1 MKLFGREIKAAEL
14 PSRAA
19 GFIANKY
26 RDARSPRVFNRWNGK
41 TVSGKIKVGFLV
53 QMPQVW
59 DKQETVYRR
68 MAADADFEPW
78 LIVVPEFDFVNKTI
92 GDYGPVLE
100 FFTGCCENGKLIKAW
115 ENGKWADIKSLGFDY
130 IFYQRPYDH
139 YLPKQYQSD
148 TLVKYT
154 KICYIPYATMSGA
167 KKYGIF
173 PKGFC
178 RNVYFGFMATEEGA
192 ELNNGWNPHEG
203 HTSFE
208 YIGYPTYEKGLAL
221 SGDCSYSSVL
231 WTPRWTIGGTHFFD
245 YHKQLSE
252 YPWGDKK
259 LTVRPHP
266 LMWANFEK
274 TGDLPK
280 EDADRIRSRWKELGI
295 EEDSN
300 AIVEKTFE
308 TTDILLADNSSIMT
322 VFFLS
327 GKPLIFCP
335 TDLQYV
341 SVVGTIMPGLYI
353 AKSWEELKAHLD
365 MLLSGEDPLRE
376 TRREIIE
383 KSFSQNRNAT
393 EKIVEKIRA
402 DAYGKRQPD
411 EG

>member
-1 MKLFGREIKAAEL
+1 MKLFGRDIKASQL
-14 PSRAA
+14 PARAA

-78 LIVVPEFDFVNKTI
+78 LIVVPEYDFVNKTI

-115 ENGKWADIKSLGFDY
+115 ENGKWADLKSMGFDY
-130 IFYQRPYDH
+130 TFYQRPYDH

-154 KICYIPYATMSGA
+154 KICYIPYATPEG
-167 KKYGIF
+167 KTTGIYPSVF
-173 PKGFC
+173 M
-178 RNVYFGFMATEEGA
+178 RNVYFGFMEDENSAR
-192 ELNNGWNPHEG
+192 LNDLMHPHEL
-203 HTSFE
+203 HKSFLSL
-208 YIGYPTYEKGLAL
+208 GYPVFEKAI
-221 SGDCSYSSVL
+221 DAPQECIFKSVL
-231 WTPRWTIGGTHFFD
+231 WTPRWTISGSHFLH
-245 YHKQLSE
+245 YHKHLEEFDWS
-252 YPWGDKK
+252 GKK
-259 LTVRPHP
+259 LIVRPHP
-266 LMWANFEK
+266 LMWSQFRKYNKITAQEA
-274 TGDLPK
+274 
-280 EDADRIRSRWKELGI
+280 EDIQALWKEKNI
-295 EEDSN
+295 EYDSN
-300 AIVEKTFE
+300 ANIEDTFRN
-308 TTDILLADNSSIMT
+308 TDILLSDVSSVIP

-327 GKPLIFCP
+327 GKPIVFCP
-335 TDLQYV
+335 SNMDFGPLF
-341 SVVGTIMPGLYI
+341 SSLLPGLYV
-353 AKSWEELKAHLD
+353 AQTWEELKAHLD

-402 DAYGKRQPD
+402 DAYGKRLPD